1 MTTEDLTGSVDPE
14 IESLSIVQAYL
25 TGLAHVRQLREALNR
40 EFLRGEAW
48 DTKYGKITE
57 RETAVDEEFASV
69 VAYWKSKPTK
79 SAKQVLWRIVDR
91 LKNRH
96 DMTPH
101 GKSLVD
107 RLRREIDVA

>member
-1 MTTEDLTGSVDPE
+1 MTTEDITGSVDPE
-14 IESLSIVQAYL
+14 IEANSIVQAYL
-25 TGLAHVRQLREALNR
+25 TGLVHARQQRQALNR
-40 EFLRGEAW
+40 ELRRGADW
-48 DTKYGKITE
+48 DAKYGEITG
-57 RETAVDEEFASV
+57 REISVDEEFSSAVS
-69 VAYWKSKPTK
+69 YWKSRPTK

-107 RLRREIDVA
+107 RLKREIDVI

>member
-1 MTTEDLTGSVDPE
+1 MTTEDISGSVDPE

-25 TGLAHVRQLREALNR
+25 TGLAHVRQLREAQSRQLLPGA
-40 EFLRGEAW
+40 EW
-48 DTKYGKITE
+48 DAKYGKITE
-57 RETAVDEEFASV
+57 REIAVDEAFAGAV
-69 VAYWKSKPTK
+69 TYWKSRPTK

-107 RLRREIDVA
+107 RLKREIDVV